1 MSDHR
6 LIVRT
11 PAQARRRRIYIGVL
25 VALALVAGWGL
36 YTLGRLQASG
46 VVWRFHTAQRP
57 VPVDGANMQAEIRR
71 LRVENRR
78 LSRQLTALRRSTE
91 VNQYAESALRDAL
104 EKLQSRVSQLKKELA
119 FYRSIVSPKTGDSGV
134 RVQSLTVVRAGKP
147 HLYDLQFTLIRPMG
161 YDGAIAGEVRIS
173 LRGVRDGESVQLTWS
188 ELALESADALA
199 FSFEYY
205 QRLGG
210 VFRLPEGVQ
219 PTRIRLEIDPD
230 ADDVA
235 VAHVHYRWSE
245 LVASSR

>member
-11 PAQARRRRIYIGVL
+11 PAQVRRRRIFVGVL
-25 VALALVAGWGL
+25 AALLLVGGWGL

-46 VVWRFHTAQRP
+46 EPWRLHTVQRP
-57 VPVDGANMQAEIRR
+57 VSVDGEDLKAENRR
-71 LRVENRR
+71 LKVKNRR

-91 VNQYAESALRDAL
+91 VDTYAKSELRDAL

-119 FYRSIVSPKTGDSGV
+119 FYRSIVSPKTGDNGV
-134 RVQSLTVVRAGKP
+134 RVQSLSVVRAGKP
-147 HLYDLQFTLIRPMG
+147 DLYDLQFTLIRPMG
-161 YDGAIAGEVRIS
+161 YDGSVAGEVRMT
-173 LRGVRDGESVQLTWS
+173 LRGVRDGEPVQLTWS
-188 ELALESADALA
+188 ELALESAEALV

-210 VFRLPEGVQ
+210 VFRLPEGMQ

-235 VAHVHYRWSE
+235 VAHVEYRWSA
-245 LVASSR
+245 LLAAAR